1 VMMKGMNKP
10 PTISPKEW
18 MSIHHFIKGMNEY
31 PPFYQRNEWT
41 SSILSKEW
49 MNIQHF
55 IKGMDEH
62 PAFYQRNGWTS
73 SILSKEWRNI
83 QHFIKTLSS
92 LTKAKSMHTISL
104 YSTSKDTSRQTDWDI
119 YHAISKIN
127 GSPKSKALV
136 WYLLLHIRWQ

>member
-1 VMMKGMNKP
+1 MIVMMKGMNKP
-10 PTISPKEW
+10 STISPKEW
-18 MSIHHFIKGMNEY
+18 MSTHHFIKGMNEH

-73 SILSKEWRNI
+73 SILSKLWAAWQRPKVCT
-83 QHFIKTLSS
+83 QFHCTQLQKTHPDRQ
-92 LTKAKSMHTISL
+92 TEIYIMPVPKSMGPPNLRPWFGT
-104 YSTSKDTSRQTDWDI
+104 YCST
-119 YHAISKIN
+119 
-127 GSPKSKALV
+127 
-136 WYLLLHIRWQ
+136 